1 MGPNPHE
8 GAGGM
13 RKRKSKKKATN
24 PIASAPDVAEQLTVI
39 KPELGWRL
47 INLREM
53 WEYRDLLLL
62 LVWREVKSRYAQTI
76 LGVGWA
82 IIQPFVS
89 MVVFSIVFG
98 RLAEVPSDG
107 VPYPIFNFA
116 AMVPWTYFSN
126 SLSGASTSLAGASRM
141 ISKVYFPRLI
151 IPLVPV
157 LGKLID
163 FGIALII
170 LFAMMI
176 YYGLTP
182 TWNALF
188 IPVLLLQAMLTAGGV
203 GMWLTSLAIQYRDVN
218 YVVGFGITLLMYAAP
233 VVYPV
238 SLIPEQ
244 YRLLY
249 ALNPMAGVIE
259 GFRSS
264 LLGTVAM
271 PWDMI
276 AIGSGTSILILLTG
290 MFYFRRTERLFA
302 DLV

>member
-1 MGPNPHE
+1 
-8 GAGGM
+8 M

>member
-1 MGPNPHE
+1 MNPVV
-8 GAGGM
+8 
-13 RKRKSKKKATN
+13 
-24 PIASAPDVAEQLTVI
+24 SAPDAAEQLTVI

-126 SLSGASTSLAGASRM
+126 SLSGASTSLASASRM

-170 LFAMMI
+170 LFGMMI

-203 GMWLTSLAIQYRDVN
+203 GMWLTSLAIQYRDIN
-218 YVVGFGITLLMYAAP
+218 YVLGFGITLLMYAAP

-276 AIGSGTSILILLTG
+276 AIGTGTSILILLTG